1 MLRVTLANL
10 RAHKRRLVA
19 TFAAVALGVAF
30 LSGVLIQTS
39 TLRTGFDR
47 LFDAES
53 ASVNAVVRSDRT
65 GTNEYGETIRP
76 RIPAEL
82 VDAVRQ
88 VPGVRAAA
96 GDVRGTA
103 AIVGSDGDQLGGNG
117 PPQLAMTWIDD
128 PALSPYH
135 LLEGRAPKAAD
146 EVVIDGRSA
155 DQGHLAV
162 GDRTTVL
169 APQTVPVRVV
179 GIAGFADGRS
189 QSGVTAVLF
198 SEAGARAHLTAAGA
212 GVDRIVVDATPG
224 TSQADL
230 RSALAA
236 ATGDHV
242 QVIDGES
249 FRLENRDAVDD
260 LMAFLGPALLSF
272 ALIALLVASFSI
284 YNTFAILVAQR
295 TREAALLR
303 AIGASRR
310 QTLRAVLVEAGL
322 VGVVAS
328 AVGVGLGIGVASL
341 LRVLLGSGGLDL
353 GNPLVLA
360 PSTLIG
366 CVVLGTAITVLC
378 ALGPAVRASRVAPMA
393 ALRETAI
400 DRTGATRG
408 RLVLGGL
415 LAAGATALLVS
426 GTAGDGGMS
435 AAAGG
440 VAAAVVALAVLGPA
454 VAGPVGRV
462 LGAPLRL
469 RGVTGDLARQNA
481 VRNPRR
487 TASSSTAL
495 MIGVA
500 VVALFTVLGASLRAS
515 LDDVVEQSFA
525 GDLVATAGFNGGSF
539 DPGVAKRIG
548 ALPEVAHAAGMGNV
562 TLRLDG
568 RDEPASTSDLPEVAE
583 VFDLDVRSGS
593 LGDVTGPSLAVS
605 SDLARRR
612 GWEVGTAVP
621 YALLDGTT
629 GRATVRAVYDRSS
642 LVGDLI
648 APTDLVAG
656 HGAPVSDVVVAI
668 GLAPGVS
675 MDEGRAAIATATA
688 DVPTMDVQDRQE
700 FSDAVGAQINQVLA
714 LVYGM
719 LALSIVIAL
728 IGIANTLSLA
738 TFERTRELGLLR
750 AIGQARG
757 QTRAMVR
764 WESVVIAVFG
774 TVLGLGVGVL
784 GAWALVAS
792 TPPNSELSVLALPG
806 GQLAVVLTAGAV
818 AGVLARCGRR
828 PGPRSS
834 IRWRPSR
841 RPERDRA
848 GTTAPP
854 TMRADDRP
862 HASARLAHGSDR
874 HRRRRVLGHG
884 PPHRPRR
891 PARRRLP
898 RSPRRGVRRRAAR
911 PGERAEASRDWWPL
925 AMV

>member
-53 ASVNAVVRSDRT
+53 ASVDAVVRSDRT
-65 GTNEYGETIRP
+65 GTNEFDETIRP

-82 VDAVRQ
+82 VETVRN

-96 GDVRGTA
+96 GDIRGTA
-103 AIVGSDGDQLGGNG
+103 AIVGADGDQLGGNG

-135 LLEGRAPKAAD
+135 LLEGRAPVAPD

-155 DQGHLAV
+155 DEGGLAV

-169 APQTVPVRVV
+169 APQSIPVRVV

-198 SEAGARAHLTAAGA
+198 SEAGARAHLTASGD
-212 GVDRIVVDATPG
+212 GVDRIVVDAEPG

-230 RSALAA
+230 RAA
-236 ATGDHV
+236 VAAVAGQHV
-242 QVIDGES
+242 ETISGEA

-260 LMAFLGPALLSF
+260 LMSFLGPALLSF
-272 ALIALLVASFSI
+272 ALIALLVAAFSI

-310 QTLRAVLVEAGL
+310 QTLRAVLVEAAL
-322 VGVVAS
+322 VGVIAS

-341 LRVLLGSGGLDL
+341 LRSLLGTNGLDL

-360 PSTLIG
+360 PATLLG
-366 CVVLGTAITVLC
+366 CVAAGTAITVLC

-393 ALRETAI
+393 ALRETAV

-408 RLVLGGL
+408 RLALGGL

-426 GTAGDGGMS
+426 GTQGGGGMA

-515 LDDVVEQSFA
+515 LDQVVSESFA
-525 GDLVATAGFNGGSF
+525 GDLVATAGLNGGSF
-539 DPGVAKRIG
+539 DPSVAQRIG
-548 ALPEVAHAAGMGNV
+548 DLPEVAHAAGMGNI

-568 RDEPASTSDLPEVAE
+568 RDEPASTSDLSQVGE
-583 VFDLDVRSGS
+583 VFDLDVEEGA
-593 LGDVTGPSLAVS
+593 LADTTGASLAIS
-605 SDLARRR
+605 RTLADRR
-612 GWEVGTAVP
+612 GWTVGSQVP

-629 GRATVRAVYDRSS
+629 GQATVRAVYGRSD
-642 LVGDLI
+642 LVGDLL

-656 HGAPVSDVVVAI
+656 HGAPVADVVVAI

-675 MDEGRAAIATATA
+675 VADGRAAIGRVTA
-688 DVPTMDVQDRQE
+688 DVPTIDVQDRQE
-700 FSDAVGAQINQVLA
+700 FSDAVGAQINQILV

-764 WESVVIAVFG
+764 WESVIIAVFG
-774 TVLGLGVGVL
+774 TVVGLGVGVL
-784 GAWALVAS
+784 GAWALTAS
-792 TPPNSELSVLALPG
+792 TDSGELSVLAVPP
-806 GQLAVVLTAGAV
+806 GQLAVVLAAGAV
-818 AGVLARCGRR
+818 AGVLAALR
-828 PGPRSS
+828 PAA
-834 IRWRPSR
+834 
-841 RPERDRA
+841 RA
-848 GTTAPP
+848 AKLDPLTAI
-854 TMRADDRP
+854 
-862 HASARLAHGSDR
+862 ASA
-874 HRRRRVLGHG
+874 
-884 PPHRPRR
+884 
-891 PARRRLP
+891 
-898 RSPRRGVRRRAAR
+898 
-911 PGERAEASRDWWPL
+911 
-925 AMV
+925 